1 MSHVCTLVKVTVP
14 DKAQTKLSLT
24 CLPFGEP
31 QLIRRVVL
39 LEAGTDR
46 TTVRGVGTGHNRG
59 NQMIFT
65 YIPVA
70 TKRLAVSQSIGSLAA

>member
-1 MSHVCTLVKVTVP
+1 MSHVCTLVKVTVL

-39 LEAGTDR
+39 LERPGQIGRLSGALAQAIIG
-46 TTVRGVGTGHNRG
+46 
-59 NQMIFT
+59 
-65 YIPVA
+65 A
-70 TKRLAVSQSIGSLAA
+70 TK